1 MTLPAALAAPDF
13 QWWGDGYMGPGMMGW
28 GFFGIIGMIMM
39 FIFWALVIV
48 ALIFF
53 IRWIYHAGSWATVH
67 RSETPLEI
75 LKKRYARGEIDK
87 KEFEEKSRDLS

>member
-1 MTLPAALAAPDF
+1 MILSPALAAPDL
-13 QWWGDGYMGPGMMGW
+13 QWWGNGYMGPGMMGW
-28 GFFGIIGMIMM
+28 GIFGIIGMIMM

-48 ALIFF
+48 GLVFF
-53 IRWIYHAGSWATVH
+53 VRWLYHTSRGTVH
-67 RSETPLEI
+67 RSDTPLEI